1 MFAAVE
7 VEPSRRL
14 VNSERVACGADHGNG
29 LCFPGSATRAAPPLK
44 HGGVL
49 PYGDTGNRAKEFPMS
64 VGYGPI
70 IVIIAFLLLIAAMPT
85 WPYAR
90 QWGYRPTMVLAII
103 FMMVAVFVAIGG
115 FGPA

>member
-1 MFAAVE
+1 
-7 VEPSRRL
+7 
-14 VNSERVACGADHGNG
+14 
-29 LCFPGSATRAAPPLK
+29 
-44 HGGVL
+44 
-49 PYGDTGNRAKEFPMS
+49 MS

-85 WPYAR
+85 WPYSR

-115 FGPA
+115 FGPARAPIGTAPMLGTETRFKGL

>member
-7 VEPSRRL
+7 VAPSRRL
-14 VNSERVACGADHGNG
+14 VNSERVACGADYGTPAA
-29 LCFPGSATRAAPPLK
+29 LSRRTARAAPPLK
-44 HGGVL
+44 DGGVL
-49 PYGDTGNRAKEFPMS
+49 PYGDTGNRAKEFLMS

-85 WPYAR
+85 WPYSR

>member
-1 MFAAVE
+1 M
-7 VEPSRRL
+7 
-14 VNSERVACGADHGNG
+14 
-29 LCFPGSATRAAPPLK
+29 PPLK

-85 WPYAR
+85 WPYSR